1 MSKGYLDYRNMNE
14 WSKTIQNV
22 KSKFKMVKWFIS
34 VHDWSDN
41 ITLLGH
47 TITLFNNES
56 RPCGMP

>member
-1 MSKGYLDYRNMNE
+1 MNE

-22 KSKFKMVKWFIS
+22 KSKFKMEKWFIS

-41 ITLLGH
+41 STLLGH

-56 RPCGMP
+56 RPCGLP